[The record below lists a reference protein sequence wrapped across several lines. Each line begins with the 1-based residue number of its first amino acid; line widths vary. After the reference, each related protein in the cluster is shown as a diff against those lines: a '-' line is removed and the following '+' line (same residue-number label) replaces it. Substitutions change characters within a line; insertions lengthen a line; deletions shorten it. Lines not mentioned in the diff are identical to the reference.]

1 MYSDLELYNVIGEKI
16 KKRRKSLGLTQE
28 QLAECTNY
36 SLSFIANIESRTF
49 QTFSISALNTI
60 AKALNTNM
68 LTLLPKESEL
78 KELKNK
84 IKCERCSY
92 EAEMPI
98 ELIKLMENIKDIT
111 GKKVKLTC
119 PKCHKKIA

>member
-16 KKRRKSLGLTQE
+16 KKRRKNLGLTQE

-36 SLSFIANIESRTF
+36 SLSFISNIESRTF

-68 LTLLPKESEL
+68 INLLPKESEL
-78 KELKNK
+78 KEQKNK
-84 IKCERCSY
+84 INCERCSY

-98 ELIKLMENIKDIT
+98 ELIKLMESIKDIT
-111 GKKVKLTC
+111 GKKIKLTC
-119 PKCHKKIA
+119 PKCHKKIV